1 MRVYAETNFLVEVAL
16 AQEEAAIC
24 QEIVSLCEA
33 GSVELIFP
41 AFSMPEAYHALV
53 GEQRER
59 EKFSGEL
66 DAQLKKFRRSA
77 TFEAMPE
84 FEAVQRYLVRNAQ
97 EESDRFQKSS
107 NWIIANAKL
116 IPLTL
121 PVLELAREWQS
132 RSGLELPDSVVLA
145 SVISDLQE
153 SHDSDSCFVTRDQ
166 DLTSDP
172 EIRDKLRSLRCEIK
186 PTFAA
191 GLSYIRARSAST

>member
-53 GEQRER
+53 GKQRER

-84 FEAVQRYLVRNAQ
+84 FEGR
-97 EESDRFQKSS
+97 
-107 NWIIANAKL
+107 
-116 IPLTL
+116 
-121 PVLELAREWQS
+121 
-132 RSGLELPDSVVLA
+132 
-145 SVISDLQE
+145 
-153 SHDSDSCFVTRDQ
+153 
-166 DLTSDP
+166 P
-172 EIRDKLRSLRCEIK
+172 EI
-186 PTFAA
+186 F
-191 GLSYIRARSAST
+191 GY